1 VEKAEYL
8 LALRVLR
15 ENQQWDEYWANLAPI
30 AA

>member
-1 VEKAEYL
+1 L